1 MMPRLWILIPVCL
14 ASTPVNDSVC
24 SHPSSGETRT
34 ISLDQVERAQ
44 RELKDRLSI
53 SWNKSLNLKKDTPF
67 DSGLPA
73 CRTAGTRRLKTRLPR
88 ELVGRTIA
96 FGPSGRIPVADIHV
110 ATSARRIFE
119 LQADAL
125 ADPRLIERLGVRCSP
140 TLVRALSEVELE
152 LVENP

>member
-1 MMPRLWILIPVCL
+1 MMLRTWFLLPVCL
-14 ASTPVNDSVC
+14 ASTPTDESVC
-24 SHPSSGETRT
+24 SHPSSGETRS
-34 ISLDQVERAQ
+34 ISLDQVGRAQ
-44 RELKDRLSI
+44 KELQDRLAI
-53 SWNKSLNLKKDTPF
+53 SWNKSLHLTKDSGF

-73 CRTAGTRRLKTRLPR
+73 CRTAGTRRLKTRLPSQ
-88 ELVGRTIA
+88 LVGRSIA
-96 FGPSGRIPVADIHV
+96 FGPSERMPSADIHV
-110 ATSARRIFE
+110 ATFARRVID